1 MMEGVPERPVW
12 GLPCPPDFLLLP
24 YTPQGGG
31 FSPEVRSFR
40 AGNSFSPTPRAIPS
54 FHTSEWA

>member
-1 MMEGVPERPVW
+1 MMEGVPEHPVG

-24 YTPQGGG
+24 YTPQGRG
-31 FSPEVRSFR
+31 FSPEVRRFG
-40 AGNSFSPTPRAIPS
+40 AGNPSRSTPRAIPS